1 MYTFNLLIYF
11 NASLYPCTCD
21 PIAIRFILITQLM
34 HRPVTKHQ
42 GLRFEDSF
50 DSKFCAIFENLFL
63 NCRLLRRFAGGV
75 T

>member
-21 PIAIRFILITQLM
+21 SIEIRFILITVLM

-42 GLRFEDSF
+42 GLRFEDGF
-50 DSKFCAIFENLFL
+50 DSKFVQYLKIYFL
-63 NCRLLRRFAGGV
+63 IVDF
-75 T
+75 